1 MTNNI
6 VYQDNQ
12 IEIRMENNG
21 SNSCTGNSRN
31 INIRYFFVRDRLY
44 KGKVKIEY
52 CPTQMMLADYLQNR
66 SRERCTKCFRDI
78 IMGYKPISSLKP
90 IPVSIKEHVGN
101 NKENV

>member
-1 MTNNI
+1 MAKIFFHGQGYGMTNNI

-12 IEIRMENNG
+12 IEIMMENNG

-52 CPTQMMLADYLQNR
+52 CPTQILLADHF
-66 SRERCTKCFRDI
+66 TKPLEVNLFKIFFDI
-78 IMGYKPISSLKP
+78 ITGY
-90 IPVSIKEHVGN
+90 
-101 NKENV
+101 